1 MTSLLLI
8 SAFNGGSHKQWAE
21 DVLHRVLQ
29 PMSAL
34 TVRFLHLPAQ
44 QWKWRMLGGA
54 VTLARMLD
62 EDRSDVPIDVIVC
75 DGMFDLT
82 TFLALS
88 RRRTARAKV
97 LLYMHEN
104 QLTFPLHTDI
114 AKGAFRNQDGERDR
128 HYAFVNFVSMLAA
141 DCVAFNSEHHRREW
155 FAALPAFLN
164 HYRDYKELDTVPL
177 IRDKSI
183 VLHCGVDLSVR
194 LARPELVVAVDD
206 DSVPPLILWN
216 MRWEYD
222 KCPDVFLRALIDVA
236 NDGVAFRVAICGAR
250 ETHTDNSH
258 DALLAQLGDR
268 IVHHGLAPDALYRE
282 MLWNADVT
290 VSTAVHEYFGI
301 AVVEAMACEVFP
313 LLPRRLS
320 YPELVPAEFHSAC
333 LYFDE
338 KHLRHRLKQ
347 LLTDDAPT
355 RRSVAE
361 QLARS
366 VRSRFDW
373 DNAMTNTYRERI
385 QSLLPTASAAASSSS
400 P

>member
-1 MTSLLLI
+1 MSSLLLI
-8 SAFNGGSHKQWAE
+8 SAFHGGSHRQWAD

-29 PMSAL
+29 PM
-34 TVRFLHLPAQ
+34 TVKKVRFLHLPAQ

-54 VTLARMLD
+54 VTIARMLD
-62 EDRSDVPIDVIVC
+62 NDADGDDIDVVVC

-104 QLTFPLHTDI
+104 QLTFPLHADST
-114 AKGAFRNQDGERDR
+114 KGAFRNQDGERDR

-177 IRDKSI
+177 IRAKSI
-183 VLHCGVDLSVR
+183 VLHCGVDLSLR
-194 LARPELVVAVDD
+194 LARLERNDNDDADDRPLV
-206 DSVPPLILWN
+206 LWN

-236 NDGVAFRVAICGAR
+236 NDGVPFRVAICGAR

-258 DALLAQLGDR
+258 DALLAQLGER

-282 MLWNADVT
+282 MLWSADVT

-338 KHLRHRLKQ
+338 KHLRHRLKHV
-347 LLTDDAPT
+347 LTNAPE
-355 RRSVAE
+355 RRAVAK

-373 DNAMTNTYRERI
+373 DNAMTNTYREQI
-385 QSLLPTASAAASSSS
+385 QSLLPTATASASSSS
-400 P
+400 S